1 MKTKLLVA
9 LIACVALGACSKTE
23 STSKDEKK
31 TESTTTTTTTKE
43 APPSHPGTPST
54 PPAGT
59 QGGHSMNEDANA
71 ATTLAADS
79 SSATAADADKKVQDM
94 KQDMSNTANQ
104 IQGDASTATETKTA
118 ATDAHPHAED

>member
-43 APPSHPGTPST
+43 APPSNPGTPST

-71 ATTLAADS
+71 ANTLAADS
-79 SSATAADADKKVQDM
+79 SAAADADKKVQDM

-118 ATDAHPHAED
+118 AATDAHPHAED